1 MLRQNFVKNST
12 LQKEKE
18 KKKQRVEN
26 DENNVWKKA
35 QGCCHFNCK
44 KFQKKV
50 SHTKYQS
57 TKNIAKIFQLQGIH
71 REDKEIGK
79 EGNTAT
85 VGTSRNKF
93 CFKLRCQRG
102 VSTSLIEL
110 GNIN

>member
-26 DENNVWKKA
+26 DENNVRKKA

-50 SHTKYQS
+50 SHTKYQL
-57 TKNIAKIFQLQGIH
+57 TKNIAKIFELQGRH
-71 REDKEIGK
+71 REDKEVGE
-79 EGNTAT
+79 EGNTAN
-85 VGTSRNKF
+85 SCNF
-93 CFKLRCQRG
+93 P
-102 VSTSLIEL
+102 
-110 GNIN
+110 